1 MIFVILVL
9 YAIIALLFISKKK
22 MKVSQAVIPMI
33 AFSILSS
40 IALGQNYTVS
50 LIPRANDGIGI
61 SNFLAKFLLPDDYWT
76 KEMFLSRFELYL
88 GISIALILLY
98 FIFVVVE
105 RVKLNIKS

>member
-50 LIPRANDGIGI
+50 LIPKANDGIGI
-61 SNFLAKFLLPDDYWT
+61 SNFLAKFLLP
-76 KEMFLSRFELYL
+76 K
-88 GISIALILLY
+88 LLDKRNV
-98 FIFVVVE
+98 FI
-105 RVKLNIKS
+105 KI

>member
-9 YAIIALLFISKKK
+9 YGIIAWLFISKKK

-61 SNFLAKFLLPDDYWT
+61 SNFLAKFLLPNDYWT
-76 KEMFLSRFELYL
+76 KEMFLSRFELSL

-105 RVKLNIKS
+105 RQKTKY

>member
-61 SNFLAKFLLPDDYWT
+61 SNFLAKFLLPNDYWT

-105 RVKLNIKS
+105 RQKTKY